1 MIVEGVYS
9 TTKCWQNR
17 SAGLVTVVYL
27 LANYFRFMSDSTPQP
42 PHFLDQLNDVQRAAA
57 TAIEGP
63 VLVVAGPGS
72 GKTRVL
78 TFRIA
83 HIIEQGAAPWEIL
96 ALTFTNKAARE
107 MKERI
112 EKVVGKRAANIWAGT
127 FHSLFA
133 RILRVEAQHIG
144 YPSNFTIYDTDDT
157 RSLLGQIIKEMN
169 LDKKVYQVNAIKN
182 RISSAKSSL
191 VTPVLYAQHT
201 ELLQQDKANRT
212 PLVHKIYA
220 QYVARCKKAGAM
232 DFDDLL
238 FRIFELFQNHPE
250 VVKKYRQK
258 FRYVLVDEFQDTNTL
273 QYAIVKKL
281 VHYPDSPRNICVVGD
296 DAQSIYAFRGATI
309 QNILDF
315 ERDFADYG
323 IQSFKLEQNYR
334 STESIV
340 AAANAVI
347 SYNHRQIQKKIW
359 SDKGEG
365 QKIKLLREM
374 DDNGEG
380 RRVVD
385 TIVEQ
390 KNRYHLQ
397 NRDIAILYRTNAQ
410 SRIFEEYL
418 RRFNIAYRVYGGL
431 SFYQRKEVK
440 DLIGYLRLVVNPNDE
455 EAFRRTINF
464 PKRGI
469 GATSVAKV
477 VELAGQKGIPL
488 FEALRHVALPK
499 RTRHAADGFI
509 DIIEKAQQKAAT
521 ADAYELAETIA
532 RRSGLLDF
540 FKADNSIEGMGRQD
554 NFQALLDG
562 IKSFVEE
569 DSVIDTETLP
579 DKSLATYL
587 QNIALLTDQDT
598 SNEVDPDV
606 VTLMSVHAAKGLE
619 FKSVFVVGLENDLF
633 PSFMAKGTV
642 DGMDEERRLF
652 YVAITRAE
660 QYLTLSYANT
670 RYRYGKMTMNEP
682 SCFLAEIPASAIES
696 TTYNRRSEAK
706 KYDPV
711 EEQRARVTGG
721 PVRRRPSTGGAQAA
735 VAKVRLENF
744 KASPAEDI
752 AEGMLVLHQKFG
764 EGRVTK
770 LDGGVDNRIAT
781 IHFSSLPKPEKRIM
795 LRFAKLQIVE

>member
-1 MIVEGVYS
+1 
-9 TTKCWQNR
+9 
-17 SAGLVTVVYL
+17 
-27 LANYFRFMSDSTPQP
+27 MSDAATKP
-42 PHFLDQLNDVQRAAA
+42 PHFLDQLNDVQRQAA
-57 TAIEGP
+57 TAIKGP

-78 TFRIA
+78 TYRIA
-83 HIIEQGAAPWEIL
+83 HIIEQGAAPWEVL

-112 EKVVGKRAANIWAGT
+112 EKVVGKRASNIWAGT

-133 RILRVEAQHIG
+133 RILRVEAEHIG

-157 RSLLGQIIKEMN
+157 KSLIGQIIREMN
-169 LDKKVYQVNAIKN
+169 LDKKVYQANAIKN

-191 VTPVLYAQHT
+191 VTPILYAKNE
-201 ELLQQDKANRT
+201 ELLTQDKAAKM

-220 QYVARCKKAGAM
+220 AYVARCKKAGAM

-238 FRIFELFQNHPE
+238 FRLFELFQNHPE

-258 FRYVLVDEFQDTNTL
+258 FKYVLVDEFQDTNTL

-281 VHYPDSPRNICVVGD
+281 VHYPKSPRNICVVGD

-315 ERDFADYG
+315 ERDFADHS
-323 IQSFKLEQNYR
+323 IQTFKLEQNYR
-334 STESIV
+334 STENIV

-347 SYNHRQIQKKIW
+347 QHNRRQIQKKIW

-365 QKIKLLREM
+365 QKIKVIREM

-380 RRVVD
+380 RRVAD

-390 KNRYHLQ
+390 KSRYHLQ
-397 NRDIAILYRTNAQ
+397 NKDIAILYRTNAQ

-418 RRFNIAYRVYGGL
+418 RRFNLAYRVYGGL

-477 VELAGQKGIPL
+477 ISLAGQQGMPL
-488 FEALRHVALPK
+488 FEALKHVALPK

-509 DIIEKAQQKAAT
+509 DTIEKARKKADT
-521 ADAYELAETIA
+521 VDAYELAETMA
-532 RRSGLLDF
+532 RRSGLFDF
-540 FKADNSIEGMGRQD
+540 YRSDTSIEGMGRLE

-569 DSVIDTETLP
+569 DTVIDTETLP

-587 QNIALLTDQDT
+587 QNIALLTDFDT
-598 SNEVDPDV
+598 NDEVDPDV

-619 FKSVFVVGLENDLF
+619 YKSVFVVGLEENLF
-633 PSFMAKGTV
+633 PSFMSM
-642 DGMDEERRLF
+642 DSLEGMDEERRLF

-660 QYLTLSYANT
+660 QFLTLSYANT

-682 SCFLAEIPASAIES
+682 SRFLAEVPSEAIEN
-696 TTYNRRSEAK
+696 TTHGRRSQGHE
-706 KYDPV
+706 YDQV
-711 EEQRARVTGG
+711 ERQRAKITGVT
-721 PVRRRPSTGGAQAA
+721 PMARRRGTAKSA
-735 VAKVRLENF
+735 VPKVRLENF
-744 KASPAEDI
+744 KPSPTDMVQ
-752 AEGMLVLHQKFG
+752 EGSLVLHQKFG

-770 LDGGVDNRIAT
+770 LDGGADNRIAT
-781 IHFSSLPKPEKRIM
+781 IHFSSLPNPEKRIM
-795 LRFAKLQIVE
+795 LRFAKLQVLD